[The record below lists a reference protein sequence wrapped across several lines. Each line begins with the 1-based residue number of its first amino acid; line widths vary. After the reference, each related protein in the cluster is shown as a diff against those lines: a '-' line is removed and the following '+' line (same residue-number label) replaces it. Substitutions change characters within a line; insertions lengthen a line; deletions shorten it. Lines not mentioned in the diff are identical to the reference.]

1 LSVCIVEI
9 FSPHFP
15 QLISADI
22 DRYSVLNRIKF

>member
-1 LSVCIVEI
+1 VEI

-22 DRYSVLNRIKF
+22 YRYSVPNRIKF